1 MLLVIASKIDKL
13 KKELSKSFAM
23 KGLGMAKQMV
33 GMKYLAMVRID
44 NCSQIK

>member
-23 KGLGMAKQMV
+23 KVFGIAKQTF
-33 GMKYLAMVRID
+33 GMEYLAMVRID
-44 NCSQIK
+44 NCSHIK